1 MIKSNSKHRESVSTH
16 AAVVVAAVVVVVVV
30 VGIDVDGGVHKPQ
43 ICGHCFDFSLSVQDE
58 MMKLKSKHCGSV
70 SWQGFSVV
78 VVVAVVVVGN
88 SVVGGG

>member
-16 AAVVVAAVVVVVVV
+16 AAVVVAAVVVVV

-43 ICGHCFDFSLSVQDE
+43 ICGHCFDFSLSVQEE

-78 VVVAVVVVGN
+78 VVVAIVVVGN

>member
-30 VGIDVDGGVHKPQ
+30 DGGGVHKPQ

-58 MMKLKSKHCGSV
+58 MIKLKSKHCGSV

-78 VVVAVVVVGN
+78 VVVAIVVVGN

>member
-16 AAVVVAAVVVVVVV
+16 AAVVVAAVVVVVV

-78 VVVAVVVVGN
+78 VVVAIVVVGK

>member
-1 MIKSNSKHRESVSTH
+1 
-16 AAVVVAAVVVVVVV
+16 
-30 VGIDVDGGVHKPQ
+30 
-43 ICGHCFDFSLSVQDE
+43 

-78 VVVAVVVVGN
+78 VVVGNSVVVVGIDDDGGVHKPQICGHCFDFSLSAQDEMIKLKSKHCGSVSWQGFSVVVVVGN

>member
-16 AAVVVAAVVVVVVV
+16 AAVVVAAVVVVVV
-30 VGIDVDGGVHKPQ
+30 GIDVDGGMHKPQ

-78 VVVAVVVVGN
+78 VVVAVVVVCN

>member
-1 MIKSNSKHRESVSTH
+1 MMKSNSKHRESVSTH

-30 VGIDVDGGVHKPQ
+30 GIDDGGGVHKPQ

-78 VVVAVVVVGN
+78 VVIAVVVVGN

>member
-16 AAVVVAAVVVVVVV
+16 AAVVVAAVVVVV

-58 MMKLKSKHCGSV
+58 MIKLKSKHCGSV

-78 VVVAVVVVGN
+78 VVVAIVVVGN